1 MSHELTQDAE
11 LLMEEALDALSR
23 RLSKIR
29 TGKASPAMLDSVK
42 VDYYGAPTPLKQ
54 LANVGAPEP
63 RLLTVSPFDRSVLGD
78 IEKAIQAAGLGLNP
92 GNDGNVIRVP
102 IPELTEDRRREMS
115 KMAREHGEQGKVAVR
130 KARQITN
137 DLIKNSDALTEDETR
152 IAKDEVQKLTDKFC
166 DEVDKLVTAKEAE
179 IMEI

>member
-1 MSHELTQDAE
+1 MSHELTQEAE
-11 LLMEEALDALSR
+11 LQMEEALEGLSR

-29 TGKASPAMLDSVK
+29 TGKASPSMLDSVK

-115 KMAREHGEQGKVAVR
+115 KMAREYGEQGKVAVR
-130 KARQITN
+130 KARQVTN
-137 DLIKNSDALTEDETR
+137 DQIKKSDDLTEDEVRTT
-152 IAKDEVQKLTDKFC
+152 KDEVQKLTDTFC

>member
-1 MSHELTQDAE
+1 MSHELTQEAE
-11 LLMEEALDALSR
+11 LQMEEVLEGLAR

-78 IEKAIQAAGLGLNP
+78 IEKAIQSAGLGLNP

-115 KMAREHGEQGKVAVR
+115 KMAREHGEMGKVAVR
-130 KARQITN
+130 KARQVTN
-137 DLIKNSDALTEDETR
+137 DQIKKSDDLTEDEVRTT
-152 IAKDEVQKLTDKFC
+152 KDEVQKLTDSFC
-166 DEVDKLVTAKEAE
+166 AEVDKLVTAKEAE